1 MKQSDTLAVILSIV
15 SLLIGLLAIVS
26 DQYRALLISTF
37 SLVLTV
43 YLLGDIYSKLNVT
56 SEEVKKLNEKL
67 KIHQELID
75 MKASIK
81 TLEEKVFKK

>member
-1 MKQSDTLAVILSIV
+1 M
-15 SLLIGLLAIVS
+15 
-26 DQYRALLISTF
+26 
-37 SLVLTV
+37 LTV